1 MEIADIAKSCMPV
14 PSDAQRRIAFGGG
27 LQHDTV
33 RIYRGDFRGDF
44 RDLVREPFPRWDVL
58 RFRATVRF
66 TQDSEFT
73 RS

>member
-1 MEIADIAKSCMPV
+1 MPV

-44 RDLVREPFPRWDVL
+44 RDLVRELFPRQDVL
-58 RFRATVRF
+58 RFRAKVRF